1 MNNSLRSLLLV
12 IISFTTTAAGANFS
26 SSQTSSPRIDG
37 ISAPTLGRAGRLRIF
52 GSNFGAIQSGS
63 QVLIDGQPAPVSR
76 WSDGLIVAYVPDAVL
91 IGPSS
96 VQVVSKRG
104 SSNSVQL
111 DVGGDAPELGI
122 MAAQANGSIMWRFE
136 VDADYMGFRPTIGP
150 DGTIYFQD
158 VKGRLYALNP
168 AGGVK
173 WIFQGGY
180 PAGPVAVGADN
191 TTYIASG
198 ATIQAISP
206 AGTPLWAFT
215 DPDSQGVIAGPA
227 VGPDGKVY
235 AAMDLLGL
243 GVIAL
248 NAVDGHLVWSHPGD
262 PRLAEYGQLGLE
274 LVFGPAFPG
283 GQPDQFYL
291 TADNVTTHVYGHLY
305 AFSFNGEQRW
315 AASLGGISQA
325 PQVAVAPNG
334 SISLGVAAFDPSNG
348 SVLWSAYSQLGSG
361 SSLPPDVG
369 PDGTVY
375 VLAEYQSAL
384 AALNGHNGA
393 VLWRVP
399 GVGFEQGPVV
409 SPLNDV
415 VVVGGR
421 ENYGLPG
428 YFRAFTIGGQPL
440 WQINLPGEPYP
451 GMFEF
456 PFERGRFSP
465 DGTTVYMG
473 TTISGEPEDNLHC
486 YLYAIQ
492 TAGGGQNCS
501 YSISPP
507 SASYSSSGAEGTV
520 NVTAPTG
527 CDWTATSNAAWIAI
541 TSADAGSGNDAV
553 SYVVRDNMTASSRTG
568 TISVAGKTFTV
579 TQQGLNNCTFSIS
592 PKSKSFSKN
601 GGTATVSV
609 TTSGGCGWTA
619 TSNDSWI
626 TITSAAA
633 ATGTGVVSYSVSAN
647 NSKAPRVGT
656 MLLAGNTFTVKQK
669 PR

>member
-1 MNNSLRSLLLV
+1 MNNSVRSLLVV
-12 IISFTTTAAGANFS
+12 IICFTATAAGANFS
-26 SSQTSSPRIDG
+26 SPQAASPRIDG
-37 ISAPTLGRAGRLRIF
+37 ISAATLGRAGRLRIS
-52 GSNFGAIQSGS
+52 GSNFGALQAGS
-63 QVLIDGQPAPVSR
+63 QVLIDGEPAPVSR
-76 WSDGLIVAYVPDAVL
+76 WSDALIVAYVPANAR
-91 IGPSS
+91 IGPVS
-96 VQVVSKRG
+96 VKVLTKTG
-104 SSNSVQL
+104 SSNSARL
-111 DVGGDAPELGI
+111 DVNGGDDPEVGI
-122 MAAQANGSIMWRFE
+122 MLPQANGSIRWQFE
-136 VDADYMGFRPTIGP
+136 VDGDYMSFRPTIGP

-158 VKGRLYALNP
+158 VDGHLYALN
-168 AGGVK
+168 AEGGVK

-180 PAGPVAVGADN
+180 PAGPVAVGMDN
-191 TTYIASG
+191 TSYIASG
-198 ATIQAISP
+198 GTIQAISP
-206 AGTPLWAFT
+206 GGTLVWEFT

-243 GVIAL
+243 GVVAL
-248 NAVDGHLVWSHPGD
+248 DAADGRLVWSHPGD
-262 PRLAEYGQLGLE
+262 PRLAEYGQIGLE
-274 LVFGPAFPG
+274 LVFGSAFPG

-291 TADNVTTHVYGHLY
+291 TCDNVTTHVYGHLY
-305 AFSFNGEQRW
+305 AFSLNGDQRW
-315 AASLGGISQA
+315 AASLGGISQP

-334 SISLGVAAFDPSNG
+334 TISLGVAAFDPSNG
-348 SVLWSAYSQLGSG
+348 SVLWSAFSELGSG

-421 ENYGLPG
+421 DNYGMPG
-428 YFRAFTIGGQPL
+428 YFRAFTTGGQSL

-451 GMFEF
+451 GMFEY

-492 TAGGGQNCS
+492 TAGAQTCS
-501 YSISPP
+501 YSINPL
-507 SASYSSSGAEGTV
+507 SASYSSSGAEGSV
-520 NVTAPTG
+520 NVTAPNG
-527 CDWTATSNAAWIAI
+527 CGWTATSNAAWIAI
-541 TSADAGSGNDAV
+541 TSADSGTGNDAV
-553 SYVVRDNMTASSRTG
+553 NYVVRDNMTTSSRTG

-579 TQQGLNNCTFSIS
+579 TQDGINICTFSIS
-592 PKSKSFSKN
+592 PKSKSFPKN
-601 GGTATVSV
+601 GGTGTVNV
-609 TTSGGCGWTA
+609 TTSSGCGWTA
-619 TSNDSWI
+619 TSNASWI
-626 TITSAAA
+626 TITSAAVA
-633 ATGTGVVSYSVSAN
+633 NGEGVVSYSVSAN
-647 NSKAPRVGT
+647 NDKVARVGT
-656 MLLAGNTFTVKQK
+656 MLLAGSTFTVKQK

>member
-1 MNNSLRSLLLV
+1 MKNSLRSLLVV
-12 IISFTTTAAGANFS
+12 ILSLTATAVGANFS
-26 SSQTSSPRIDG
+26 SPQALSPRIDS

-52 GSNFGAIQSGS
+52 GSNFGEIQAGS
-63 QVLIDGQPAPVSR
+63 VLLIDGKPAPVSR
-76 WSDGLIVAYVPDAVL
+76 WSDTLVVAYVPHTAR
-91 IGPSS
+91 IGVVS
-96 VQVVSKRG
+96 VQIVTKAD
-104 SSNSVQL
+104 SSNSLKL
-111 DVGGDAPELGI
+111 DVRSDDRELGI
-122 MAAQANGSIMWRFE
+122 MASQANGTIKWQFE
-136 VDADYMGFRPTIGP
+136 VDGDYMGFRPTIGP

-158 VKGRLYALNP
+158 VDGHLYALN
-168 AGGVK
+168 AEGGVK

-180 PAGPVAVGADN
+180 PAGPVAVGMDN

-198 ATIQAISP
+198 GKIQAISP
-206 AGTPLWAFT
+206 AGTLVWEFT

-243 GVIAL
+243 GAIAL
-248 NAVDGHLVWSHPGD
+248 DAVDGHLVWSNPGD

-274 LVFGPAFPG
+274 LVFGPSSSG
-283 GQPDQFYL
+283 GQPNQLYL
-291 TADNVTTHVYGHLY
+291 TSDNVTTHVYGHLY
-305 AFSFNGEQRW
+305 AFSLNGDQRW
-315 AASLGGISQA
+315 AASLGGISQP

-334 SISLGVAAFDPSNG
+334 TINLGVAAYNPSNG

-384 AALNGHNGA
+384 AALNGQNGA
-393 VLWRVP
+393 VLWRVT

-428 YFRAFTIGGQPL
+428 YFRAFTTGGQSL

-451 GMFEF
+451 GMFEY

-492 TAGGGQNCS
+492 TAGTQNCS
-501 YSISPP
+501 YSINPLG
-507 SASYSSSGAEGTV
+507 ASYSSSGAEGSL
-520 NVTAPTG
+520 NVTAPNG
-527 CDWTATSNAAWIAI
+527 CGWTATSNAAWIAI
-541 TSADAGSGNDAV
+541 TSAGAGSGNDAV
-553 SYVVRDNMTASSRTG
+553 NYVVRDNMTANSRTG

-579 TQQGLNNCTFSIS
+579 AQEGITPCTFSIS
-592 PKSKSFSKN
+592 PKSKSFSRS
-601 GGTATVSV
+601 GGTGTVNV
-609 TTSGGCGWTA
+609 AASGGCSWTA
-619 TSNDSWI
+619 TSNDGWI
-626 TITSAAA
+626 TITSAAVA
-633 ATGTGVVSYSVSAN
+633 NGDGVVSYSVSAN
-647 NSKAPRVGT
+647 NSKVPRVGT
-656 MLLAGNTFTVKQK
+656 MLVAGSTFTVKQK